1 MAGLVPAISIH
12 GGGGAAFS
20 LSPFTGRGWRAPD
33 GASRVAVH
41 GSSSDPPSLKLRRV
55 DLARIAGREKRHAV
69 CAVQNLDSNLKQRF
83 GRRSAARILG
93 GPAPGSAVFLFSL
106 DKARGWSA
114 KRRTGLPSC
123 RAGVARLCGRRRKK
137 LSLCACLPRR
147 ARFRGH
153 RDPHAHR
160 AARHL
165 CCTTLMMCARTRSS
179 TLTRRRRAV

>member
-83 GRRSAARILG
+83 GG
-93 GPAPGSAVFLFSL
+93 APPPVFL
-106 DKARGWSA
+106 AA
-114 KRRTGLPSC
+114 
-123 RAGVARLCGRRRKK
+123 
-137 LSLCACLPRR
+137 LPRGR
-147 ARFRGH
+147 PYFSSPSTRQGDGVPSGAPVFPLAALEWPDFAAGGGKNYPYVPAFRGEPDFEAIAILMLTALH
-153 RDPHAHR
+153 DTY

-165 CCTTLMMCARTRSS
+165 
-179 TLTRRRRAV
+179 